1 MFTADDVFQIEQK
14 GIALKEINAQMLNF
28 KHGFPFAKLA
38 SAATINDGIWQFAD
52 DEIDFYVHLYKED
65 SPLRKITK
73 FVPAS
78 GAATRMF
85 KMLFEYRDFL
95 IKSPDEAK
103 DAIETDHFKEVKEFF
118 ERLDQFAFHRSL
130 KSICVEN
137 NLDLELLLMEH
148 NHLQILNL
156 VLNEEG
162 LNYSKMP
169 KALLRFHRYI
179 DRSRLALEEH
189 LVESSQY
196 ATDSERIARI
206 HFTVSPEHQALFV
219 EHIHQI
225 IEHYEKAFDVTF
237 EIGYSIQKP
246 STDIIAVDMNNQPF
260 REESG
265 ELVFRPGGHGAL
277 IQNLNDILGDIVFI
291 KNIDNVVP
299 DHLRA
304 VSVRYKQVIGGLLL
318 NLQSQIF
325 KYLKLLEIKMYDLIL
340 IEEIENFCTE
350 KLLVDFSKSYED
362 FADSEKA
369 DYLFELLN
377 RPIRVCGM
385 VKNEGEPGG
394 GPFWV
399 IKNDTKSLQIV
410 ESSQVNMKDPGQLE
424 IFKSATHFNPVD
436 LVCGLR
442 NYLNEPFNLLE
453 FIDNETG
460 FISEKSKNGKALK
473 AMELPG
479 LWNGAM
485 AKWLTVFVEVPII
498 TFNPVKV
505 VNDLLRPQHQ

>member
-14 GIALKEINAQMLNF
+14 GIALSKIQTQMLSF
-28 KHGFPFAKLA
+28 KQGFPFANLD
-38 SAATINDGIWQFAD
+38 SAATINNGIWQFVD
-52 DEIDFYVHLYKED
+52 DEIDFYVQLYKEE
-65 SPLRKITK
+65 SPNRKITK

-85 KMLFEYRDFL
+85 KMLFEFRDFA
-95 IKSPDEAK
+95 AK
-103 DAIETDHFKEVKEFF
+103 NPNEVVAALEEDHFKEVKEFF
-118 ERLDQFAFHRSL
+118 DRIDQFAFHRSL
-130 KSICVEN
+130 KSICTEN
-137 NLDLELLLMEH
+137 NLDLDLLLKEQ
-148 NHLQILNL
+148 NYLQILNL
-156 VLNEEG
+156 VLGEEG

-196 ATDSERIARI
+196 ATDSGRIARI

-225 IEHYEKAFDVTF
+225 IEHYEKAFDVVF

-246 STDIIAVDMNNQPF
+246 STDIIAVDLNNQPF

-304 VSVRYKQVIGGLLL
+304 ISVRYKQVIGGLLIS
-318 NLQSQIF
+318 LQNQIF
-325 KYLKLLEIKMYDLIL
+325 NYLTLLEAKKYDLVL
-340 IEEIENFCTE
+340 LNEIENFCID
-350 KLLVDFSKSYED
+350 KLLIDFNTSYEEYSD
-362 FADSEKA
+362 AVKA
-369 DYLFELLN
+369 DYLFELLD

-410 ESSQVNMKDPGQLE
+410 ESSQVNMKDPVQLE

-442 NYLNEPFNLLE
+442 NYLNEPFNLLD
-453 FIDNETG
+453 FVDNETG
-460 FISEKSKNGKALK
+460 FISEKSKNGKVLK